1 MYLKEAQEKCPDL
14 VIVKGE
20 DLTHYREMSYQVTG
34 MMFYNTES
42 KTLSERGVI
51 CFEHSSA
58 YRFTDQFFVN
68 IDVIISLCKIN
79 SCCDLR

>member
-34 MMFYNTES
+34 MMFYDTES
-42 KTLSERGVI
+42 KTLSER
-51 CFEHSSA
+51 
-58 YRFTDQFFVN
+58 
-68 IDVIISLCKIN
+68 DVYYLF
-79 SCCDLR
+79 RTQ